1 MDLTLAESLDGIYH
15 LVLAGGAFIGCFLVG
30 LGIPGQFLPAL
41 LAVACWAGGWQ
52 GEDGEVLVGA
62 FQVLTLIGLGLL
74 AEGFEFVRS
83 KIS

>member
-41 LAVACWAGGWQ
+41 LAVACWAGGRQSW
-52 GEDGEVLVGA
+52 GPPRRLLGA
-62 FQVLTLIGLGLL
+62 AGTTAGG
-74 AEGFEFVRS
+74 
-83 KIS
+83 